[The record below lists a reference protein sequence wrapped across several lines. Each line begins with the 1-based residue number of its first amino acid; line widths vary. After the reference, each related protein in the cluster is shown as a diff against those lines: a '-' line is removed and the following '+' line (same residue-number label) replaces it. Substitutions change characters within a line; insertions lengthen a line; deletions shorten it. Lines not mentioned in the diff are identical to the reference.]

1 VAGEPEPVVVPAVQ
15 PEVAPDGLDLQAVRR
30 LWPDVLEQVKV
41 RRRVSWMLLFDKV
54 QVLGLDGT
62 TLTLGFPDAG
72 SVKAFSASGHDEVLR
87 LTLIDIVGADW
98 RIDAVHQ
105 PGAPATSGTAPTSVG
120 VAAGDTGPDEPA
132 GARGPVPWT
141 PAPTPVADNPAP
153 ASPHPAEGDDTPAAD
168 DEDADSDLAG
178 AELIA
183 RELGGRVIK
192 EIGQP

>member
-1 VAGEPEPVVVPAVQ
+1 MP
-15 PEVAPDGLDLQAVRR
+15 
-30 LWPDVLEQVKV
+30 
-41 RRRVSWMLLFDKV
+41 V

-72 SVKAFSASGHDEVLR
+72 SVKAFAASGHDEVLR

-105 PGAPATSGTAPTSVG
+105 PGAPATSGTVPSSPSGSAGSTSS
-120 VAAGDTGPDEPA
+120 DEPA

-141 PAPTPVADNPAP
+141 PVPTAASDGPVAP
-153 ASPHPAEGDDTPAAD
+153 ASPHPPAGDDTPAAD